1 VGGTHYQDNAGTCP
15 HCGGVI
21 QHWDLFARMPY
32 LVGYACRYVMRFKN
46 GEEDLDKAIHT
57 IEKMKAVYYPKP
69 TKESVEE
76 QLAHLK
82 EMLRLGIYNIDQ
94 VREILDLPKLT
105 ILPYPPP
112 GALPPDKCGGD
123 GTYAPFVSAIPKIDL
138 EIPIPKGTLPPK
150 LDPLL
155 TTLPYPPPGA
165 LEEAERWAAQHPEAT
180 MRREWF
186 STRPGPEHEA
196 AHPDPVHGQTSK
208 SYLDWAYAGGPDECV
223 HGCAKGIP
231 CPQCDATAARAR
243 ADAFASGKP
252 SDVPVGWVLEEVHGK
267 PGYWHYRK
275 AAGGVWGAEYL
286 GRELALRYL
295 IAVG

>member
-105 ILPYPPP
+105 I
-112 GALPPDKCGGD
+112 
-123 GTYAPFVSAIPKIDL
+123 
-138 EIPIPKGTLPPK
+138 
-150 LDPLL
+150 
-155 TTLPYPPPGA
+155 LPYPPPGA